1 MTERK
6 TIRQLREVR
15 GWTQLD
21 LAHRLGVSGWS
32 VYTWE
37 RGLFR
42 PRKESRRRLAELFG
56 ISVQDLALGPSEQAP
71 PDRP

>member
-1 MTERK
+1 VTERK
-6 TIRQLREVR
+6 TIRQLREER

-37 RGLFR
+37 RGLFH
-42 PRKESRRRLAELFG
+42 PREESRRRLAELFG
-56 ISVQDLALGPSEQAP
+56 ISVQALALGPSEQAP